1 MESSKK
7 DIEKVAEYPE
17 VSRIVERSPYPQA
30 DDQNSATRTINAAD
44 SDGPLYNV
52 DQASVGILEDDHP
65 SDFVEAN
72 IADTRWV
79 TDNQGQHVTEV
90 TECAASNDDSL
101 PGTAHEA
108 DVYSADGAHDN
119 EANLDD
125 YVNWF
130 ASNGVA
136 AFNTSR
142 SLCSCGRTIT
152 HTGIDYEESCF
163 NQNLTHVQSAGNEN
177 SCRCGNLNVRSPAR
191 TFSSIAVGNIDD
203 QNTPADR
210 SDDTIN
216 DTSCYINPDSR
227 NASDRRYPHQK
238 PEVAAVGTS
247 IDTPYNTFEDD
258 DNLAERTQISQYEE
272 PLRSPSGTSYSA
284 PNVAGMLAIL
294 EDQYGGL
301 ANAPDTAKAVSM
313 ASANHDIESYSR
325 DRIGAGCID
334 VDEALSI
341 LFNNNFITDTFDEN
355 NNSQDYFIELEQGD
369 TVDIVLVW
377 RSDMTQQD
385 WSNRSDLQS
394 DINLELNF
402 YDPDYNLIGYDG
414 GYDRAWQFIE
424 GDTES
429 ITIDQTGSHRIK
441 VWNSRW
447 EADSSL
453 RHFTLAWRTY

>member
-1 MESSKK
+1 
-7 DIEKVAEYPE
+7 VAEYQE
-17 VSRIVERSPYPQA
+17 VSRIAERSPRPQG
-30 DDQNSATRTINAAD
+30 DGQNSATRTINAAD
-44 SDGPLYNV
+44 SDGPLYDIN
-52 DQASVGILEDDHP
+52 QASVGILEDDHP

-79 TDNQGQHVTEV
+79 TDDEGQHVTEV
-90 TECAASNDDSL
+90 TECAASTDDSL

-125 YVNWF
+125 YIDWF
-130 ASNGVA
+130 ASNGVV

-142 SLCSCGRTIT
+142 LICTCGDRTIT
-152 HTGIDYEESCF
+152 RIGIDYEESCF
-163 NQNLTHVQSAGNEN
+163 NQNLTHVQCAGNEN
-177 SCRCGNLNVRSPAR
+177 DGCECGNLNVRGPAR
-191 TFSSIAVGNIDD
+191 TFNSIAVGNIDD

-216 DTSCYINPDSR
+216 NGSCYINPESR

-247 IDTPYNTFEDD
+247 IDTPYNTLEDD
-258 DNLAERTQISQYEE
+258 DSIAERIEISEYDD

-294 EDQYGGL
+294 EDRYGGL

-313 ASANHDIESYSR
+313 ASANHDIEPYSR
-325 DRIGAGCID
+325 DQIGAGCID
-334 VDEALSI
+334 VDEALST

-355 NNSQDYFIELEQGD
+355 NNSQDYFIGLEQGD

-394 DINLELNF
+394 DINLDLNF

-424 GDTES
+424 GDSENL
-429 ITIDQTGSHRIK
+429 TIDQTGSHRIK

-453 RHFTLAWRTY
+453 RHFTLAWRIY